1 MKIDVLS
8 LFPEM
13 FEGFLTTSIIKRAID
28 SDHVEVTIHDFREFA
43 TDRHKSVDDTPYG
56 GGQGMVLMCKPLL
69 DCLKTVVTK
78 DSLVILMSPGY
89 DSSSGLCGRIGFEAE
104 AYCYYLWSL

>member
-28 SDHVEVTIHDFREFA
+28 SGHVEVTIHDFREFA

-69 DCLKTVVTK
+69 DCLKTVVTQ
-78 DSLVILMSPGY
+78 DSLVILMSPQGMTHQI
-89 DSSSGLCGRIGFEAE
+89 GRASCRERV
-104 AYCYYLWSL
+104 